1 MKTEET
7 AEAELESAG
16 AVTFVS
22 GNIDRAHTYTSQ
34 DSRLAEAV
42 VAYQMSML
50 KALSTVN
57 DQLES
62 RNQRSSEKQ
71 EAAVEQ
77 AEQAKRKNH
86 KQKTGIREIDELS
99 QKLDLIESSEKGLV
113 RELDMMNK
121 EMRDMSKRIK
131 KSAVSGRPGDVSR
144 TLNPCLF

>member
-1 MKTEET
+1 
-7 AEAELESAG
+7 
-16 AVTFVS
+16 
-22 GNIDRAHTYTSQ
+22 
-34 DSRLAEAV
+34 
-42 VAYQMSML
+42 MSML